1 MMFKALVI
9 SACAAVL
16 AISTGSTSQQHKMTK
31 QQQDSLIEKE
41 IRQIESEIFA
51 AIQQKDTKKL
61 EGILAADFVYRN
73 PLAGETA
80 KPAFL
85 AGIKAI
91 PVKINALWSE
101 DMKVNVYGEVAILTG
116 TQKAKTQDATGK
128 EETSATAFTDVFV
141 RRNGRWQL
149 ALAYGVELPSVPA
162 SK

>member
-1 MMFKALVI
+1 MLKALVVC
-9 SACAAVL
+9 ACAAVL
-16 AISTGSTSQQHKMTK
+16 AISISSISQQRKMTR

-41 IRQIESEIFA
+41 IRQLESDIFA
-51 AIQQKDTKKL
+51 AIQQKDPQKL
-61 EGILAADFVYRN
+61 ATILADDFVYRN
-73 PLAGETA
+73 PLVDEVA

-85 AGIKAI
+85 AQIAAI

-101 DMKVNVYGEVAILTG
+101 DMKVNVYGEVAVLTG
-116 TQKAKTQDATGK
+116 TQKAKTQDATGR